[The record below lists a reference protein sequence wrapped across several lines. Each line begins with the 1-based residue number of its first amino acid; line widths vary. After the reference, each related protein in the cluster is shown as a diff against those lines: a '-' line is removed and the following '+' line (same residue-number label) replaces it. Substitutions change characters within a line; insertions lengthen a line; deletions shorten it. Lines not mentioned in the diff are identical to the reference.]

1 MAVRYVR
8 STSHINWI
16 QFICTKFKNM
26 LLLWLR
32 RLWAVCKGLVTSV
45 ECVGCVDM
53 YFLLHRMLPRCANST
68 LSVILRDS
76 TSLLWPSLQLEAVC
90 CLCLGLNVIASITI
104 SDYIMQSASVTL
116 LTVLPM
122 FIIIYSLRQPFSY
135 GCRCIISFK
144 PKKVKSLAFNFAF
157 TSVI

>member
-1 MAVRYVR
+1 MPY
-8 STSHINWI
+8 
-16 QFICTKFKNM
+16 
-26 LLLWLR
+26 LWLR
-32 RLWAVCKGLVTSV
+32 RQWAAFKGLIMSV
-45 ECVGCVDM
+45 ECVGCADI

-90 CLCLGLNVIASITI
+90 CLCLGVNAIASITI

-122 FIIIYSLRQPFSY
+122 FNIIYSLRQPSSY
-135 GCRCIISFK
+135 GCHYIISFK
-144 PKKVKSLAFNFAF
+144 PKK
-157 TSVI
+157 